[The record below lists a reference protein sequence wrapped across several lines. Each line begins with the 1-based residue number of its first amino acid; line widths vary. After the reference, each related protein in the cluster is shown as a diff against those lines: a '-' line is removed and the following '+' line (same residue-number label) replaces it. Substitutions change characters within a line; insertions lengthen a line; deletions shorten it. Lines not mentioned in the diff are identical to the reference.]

1 MGHPQPAPPPETL
14 SPQSHF
20 VVVPDSPTGIDC
32 RGGYFNAYAGETLF
46 STLRQPNT
54 SVADGL
60 GFVTNWPP
68 KAPTG
73 STAYVQYTRS
83 WHSGGVNVAMADS
96 STRFVLDTVDAAVWT
111 AVGSRNGSEPTRGL
125 DL

>member
-60 GFVTNWPP
+60 LFVTNWPP

-73 STAYVQYTRS
+73 STRYVQYTRS
-83 WHSGGVNVAMADS
+83 WHSGGVNIAIADG
-96 STRFVLDTVDAAVWT
+96 STRFVIDTVDATVWT
-111 AVGSRNGSEPTRGL
+111 AVGSRNGSEPTQGL
-125 DL
+125 D